1 MKFSPIIKFS
11 IVLGAFFYLLKN
23 GELDLKKLFSK
34 ELLLNIENILLVIF
48 CISLTYFI
56 GSIRWWLILKSFKY
70 NFKLTEIIKITYIGA
85 FFNNVLFGAYGGDLV
100 KGYYIYKFTKNSLKA
115 TLTILFDRIVGFV
128 GLFLV
133 GIYSLIS
140 IFDKKIFS
148 IISFKLILITFLL
161 LALIIFF
168 IYIFYK
174 KKVFSKKINK
184 YLNEFII
191 YLNLNKKNILFFIL
205 LSSLLFTIVHISVY
219 IISDIILYFDLGVKK
234 VFFLNF
240 FTTLVN
246 TVPITPG
253 GIGIG
258 EIAFVNLNN
267 FFFTN
272 QTNFKNIANIILLY
286 RLINLVV
293 CLPGAVIY
301 IFQKKK
307 L

>member
-191 YLNLNKKNILFFIL
+191 YLNSNKKNILFFIL